1 MGEPR
6 TIRRYSMAFQ
16 QKVVSEIE
24 AGTLTITQAQQLYDI
39 RGAETIPAWL
49 RKRSKNHLL
58 TRVVR
63 IQMADETSKVKQL
76 EREKQRLE
84 SALAQAHLKILTLE
98 STLEVLEEKSG
109 MSVKKK
115 TDAGL
120 SKLPSDDKEEA
131 NDSSR

>member
-1 MGEPR
+1 MVEPK

-24 AGTLTITQAQQLYDI
+24 GGTLTRAEAKRLYDI
-39 RGAETIPAWL
+39 HGSETITKWL
-49 RKRSKNHLL
+49 RKRGKNHLL

-63 IQMADETSKVKQL
+63 IQMADETSTVKHL
-76 EREKQRLE
+76 EKEKQRLE

-98 STLEVLEEKSG
+98 ATLEVLEEKSG

-120 SKLPSDDKEEA
+120 SKLPSDDKVEG
-131 NDSSR
+131 NSSSR

>member
-1 MGEPR
+1 MVEPK

-24 AGTLTITQAQQLYDI
+24 GGTLTRAEAKRLYDI
-39 RGAETIPAWL
+39 HGSETITKWL
-49 RKRSKNHLL
+49 RKRGKNHLL

-63 IQMADETSKVKQL
+63 VQMADETSTVKHL
-76 EREKQRLE
+76 EKEKQRLE

-98 STLEVLEEKSG
+98 ATLEVLEEKSG

-120 SKLPSDDKEEA
+120 SKLPSDDKVEG
-131 NDSSR
+131 NSSSR